1 MKTVSIKMVL
11 GVMLMYTLAFLS
23 PVMLSAASLDDI
35 QASDESSI
43 VQPEPTQPVV
53 TDDSDSSALA
63 DYMRGYNPIT
73 ESNMAVA
80 SKTMSPFVSACG
92 NLMGCIM
99 IATSALIFVVTAC
112 DLLYIGVPFTRGL
125 LAPRNQALAQ
135 QGGMMQGGYGGYR
148 GGYGGYGGGY
158 GGGMMQQQQAQPQGH
173 QFRIVSDEAFACV
186 MQFSDMGAQ
195 QQQMQGSM
203 GMGMGG
209 MMQQPQQQPM
219 NAPFKLVIW
228 EYFKRRF
235 LFVIL
240 FAICSVVLMSSA
252 LTNCGINIAELGLK
266 ALNKLSNQA
275 ATAQI

>member
-35 QASDESSI
+35 QASDDTSI

-112 DLLYIGVPFTRGL
+112 DLLYIGVPLTRGL
-125 LAPRNQALAQ
+125 LAPRNQELAQ

-158 GGGMMQQQQAQPQGH
+158 GGGMMQQPQAQPQGH

-186 MQFSDMGAQ
+186 MQFSNMGAQ
-195 QQQMQGSM
+195 QQQMQV

-209 MMQQPQQQPM
+209 MMQQPQQPPM

-228 EYFKRRF
+228 EYFKRRL

-252 LTNCGINIAELGLK
+252 LTNCGINIAELGLRV
-266 ALNKLSNQA
+266 LNKFSSQA
-275 ATAQI
+275 SSVQV

>member
-1 MKTVSIKMVL
+1 MKTTSIKMVL

-35 QASDESSI
+35 QASGETSI

-125 LAPRNQALAQ
+125 LAPRSQAPAQ
-135 QGGMMQGGYGGYR
+135 QGGMMQGGYGGYH
-148 GGYGGYGGGY
+148 GGYGGY
-158 GGGMMQQQQAQPQGH
+158 GGGMMQQQQAQGH
-173 QFRIVSDEAFACV
+173 QFRIVSDEAYACV
-186 MQFSDMGAQ
+186 MRFSDMGAQ
-195 QQQMQGSM
+195 QQQMQGG
-203 GMGMGG
+203 GMG

-240 FAICSVVLMSSA
+240 FVICSVVLMSSV

-266 ALNKLSNQA
+266 ALNKISNQA
-275 ATAQI
+275 ASAQI